1 MTLDVNKIRNDF
13 PILKRKVNGYP
24 LVYFDNAATSQKPSK
39 VIASITDYYEN
50 YNSNIHRVVH
60 TVSQEATDA
69 YENARK
75 KIQKHF
81 NAKHSEEIILTSGTT
96 HSINLVAN
104 GFTSLL
110 NCDDEILISELEH
123 HSNIVPWQIIAKNT
137 GAKLNYIP
145 VNETGELDLTNHQDY
160 FNSKTKIV
168 SITHMSNVLGTINPL
183 KFLAKMTHKV
193 GALFIV
199 DGAQGVPHMSVDIKD
214 INCDFYVFSGHKMVA
229 PTGIGVLWGKYNLL
243 NDMEPFMGGG
253 EMIDKV
259 TLKESTWNEVPYK
272 FEAGTPNFAQAVGL
286 GAAIDYLS
294 EIDIKSIA
302 KHESELTQYALNK
315 LKKVNNIK
323 IHGSSK
329 NRGGV
334 ISFNIMKLHSHDL
347 AQFLNEENI
356 AIRVGHHCAQPLLEN
371 LGETSTAR
379 ISFYLYND
387 ESDIEKFCKALTKIQ
402 TYF

>member
-1 MTLDVNKIRNDF
+1 MSFSPQIEKKKFSIFEKSDLIY
-13 PILKRKVNGYP
+13 L
-24 LVYFDNAATSQKPSK
+24 DNAATTHKPSIVLDTVNK
-39 VIASITDYYEN
+39 LYKEANANVHRAIYDLGNKSTKLYED
-50 YNSNIHRVVH
+50 S
-60 TVSQEATDA
+60 
-69 YENARK
+69 RK
-75 KIQKHF
+75 KVSDFI
-81 NAKHSEEIILTSGTT
+81 NAYSEKEIIFTSGTT
-96 HSINLVAN
+96 ESLNLLAY
-104 GFTSLL
+104 SLSNTL
-110 NCDDEILISELEH
+110 KKNDEILISEMEH

-137 GAKLNYIP
+137 GAKLRYIP
-145 VNETGELDLTNHQDY
+145 VNNRGELDLTNYQDY
-160 FNSKTKIV
+160 FNSNTKIV

-183 KFLAKMTHKV
+183 RLLAKKTHEV

-199 DGAQGVPHMSVDIKD
+199 DGAQGVPHMNVDIQD
-214 INCDFYVFSGHKMVA
+214 INCDFYVFSGHKMLA
-229 PTGIGVLWGKYNLL
+229 PTGIGILWGKYNLL

-286 GAAIDYLS
+286 GAAIDYLN

-302 KHESELTQYALNK
+302 EHESELTQYALGE
-315 LKKVNNIK
+315 LKKINNIK
-323 IHGSSK
+323 IHGAPA

-334 ISFNIMKLHSHDL
+334 ISFNIKGVHSHDL

-356 AIRVGHHCAQPLLEN
+356 AIRVGHHCAQPLLDK